1 MTEFDDVTV
10 TGDGQ
15 NAIGNTV
22 SGDLI
27 QTQLQFVRGRP
38 SMVLSEGEIADR
50 VAGYVPA
57 LNHEEIVGALDR
69 HHAVAVAGVAGMGVT
84 TTAVAA
90 LRWLRPELPIRLF
103 STDED
108 DVEEIAAAKPCGYLV
123 RAGDEDASR
132 LRSCLEAVHASGGF
146 LLVVG
151 TPVEQRE
158 FSDFLPVLA
167 VYPPAPDAVYR
178 TRLARRGV
186 GRGWPEWPRA
196 AELLKDATPGDAR
209 RLADLVAAGGDE
221 REVEL
226 AYRGWDEHLRGWFGA
241 NGDLRNQT
249 LMIAAATIAPADETS
264 VYGAA
269 MSLSRQLKI
278 KMEGGGLAW
287 CPSTGLSE
295 LLGADRVDDLIVFRR
310 QGYADS
316 VLQHVW
322 DDYPLARMD
331 LLSWLSELPTDEVVE
346 LRQGLRHKL
355 VAVFADLAAEHEAVE
370 KILRKAAEW
379 ASVHH
384 SADLSYVALARTC
397 LHQRVGGRVRRQ
409 LYAWSTERRTSQTL
423 KLTVVRVCQVLG
435 ETHTSIALTR
445 LKHLGTYGDEQ
456 VQDEVYEVVRALAEL
471 HPGKVFQTV
480 LTWCRSAVHLSSKR
494 DMFHRARVALR
505 VMLAEHDRPLPVR
518 QQAGQQ
524 VGEMRM
530 QPVPDGTR
538 LRSVLEVMEQ
548 LAACGG
554 HMHPLL
560 LDAARRLAAGGYR
573 PYVLRA
579 ALTWA
584 GHPNP
589 SSAAVGT
596 AIFLML
602 TGEVTAEGIPVILTG
617 KDAIDPMLCA
627 PAWGVAV
634 GAEAASPGAYPEFE
648 MAFGLWLDAA
658 AAHPRM
664 RKRIV
669 AMIAQAPE
677 QVAQAASAPQVA
689 DLKRRMVVLDIVRR
703 WADAGPR
710 RQGVREVREEVFVRL
725 LYPEWKRL
733 LLMAWVRVRSLLGQ

>member
-15 NAIGNTV
+15 SAIGNTV

-69 HHAVAVAGVAGMGVT
+69 HHAVALAGASGTGVT

-90 LRWLRPELPIRLF
+90 LRWLRPDLPIRLF

-108 DVEEIAAAKPCGYLV
+108 DVEEIAAARACGYLV
-123 RAGDEDASR
+123 RAGDEDPSR

-151 TPVEQRE
+151 TQAEQRPFSE
-158 FSDFLPVLA
+158 FLRVLPVH
-167 VYPPAPDAVYR
+167 PPPPDAVYR
-178 TRLARRGV
+178 ARLARRGV
-186 GRGWPEWPRA
+186 GRGWPDWPRA

-226 AYRGWDEHLRGWFGA
+226 AYRGWDEHLRGWFVS
-241 NGDLRNQT
+241 NGDLRDQT

-269 MSLSRQLKI
+269 MSLARQLKI
-278 KMEGGGLAW
+278 KVEGGGLSW

-295 LLGADRVDDLIVFRR
+295 LLGADRVDDLVVFRR

-346 LRQGLRHKL
+346 LRDGLRQKL
-355 VAVFADLAAEHEAVE
+355 VAVFADLAAEHDAVG

-384 SADLSYVALARTC
+384 SADLAYVALARTC

-409 LYAWSTERRTSQTL
+409 LYGWSTERRTAQTL

-435 ETHTSIALTR
+435 ETHASIALTR

-471 HPGKVFQTV
+471 HPGRVFQAA
-480 LTWCRSAVHLSSKR
+480 LTWCRTAAHLSSQK
-494 DMFHRARVALR
+494 DMFHRARVGLR
-505 VMLAEHDRPLPVR
+505 VALAEHDRPLAAPP
-518 QQAGQQ
+518 
-524 VGEMRM
+524 GESVA
-530 QPVPDGTR
+530 PGPAVPDGTR
-538 LRSVLEVMEQ
+538 LRSVLEVIEL
-548 LAACGG
+548 LAGCGP
-554 HMHPLL
+554 HMRPLL

-573 PYVLRA
+573 AYVLRA
-579 ALTWA
+579 ALAWA
-584 GHPNP
+584 GRPNP
-589 SSAAVGT
+589 HTAAVGT
-596 AIFLML
+596 EIFLML
-602 TGEVTAEGIPVILTG
+602 TVEVTGEGFPAILVG
-617 KDAIDPMLCA
+617 RDAVDPMECA
-627 PAWGVAV
+627 AAWAVAV
-634 GAEAASPGAYPEFE
+634 GAEAESPGAHPAFE
-648 MAFGLWLDAA
+648 PAFRLWLDAA

-669 AMIAQAPE
+669 AMIERTPGEA
-677 QVAQAASAPQVA
+677 AQAAVAPQVA
-689 DLKRRMVVLDIVRR
+689 DLRRRMVVLDAVRR
-703 WADAGPR
+703 WADEGPR
-710 RQGVREVREEVFVRL
+710 RRGVKEVRQEVFVRL

-733 LLMAWVRVRSLLGQ
+733 LLMAWVRIRSMLGQ